1 MRRFAPGGMCVQVS
15 LYAKPPGS
23 AAGFSYIEVMVTLLI
38 VSVLATVAVPAVE
51 NMVQRRKEGE
61 LREALREVRTAI
73 DAYKAAADAGRVAK
87 AEGESGYP
95 RRLEDLSEGVED
107 AKDTKRP
114 RIYFLRRLPRD
125 PFAGQPDVPAAQTWG
140 RRSYASPPTAPAAGD
155 DVFDVHSQSRAVGL
169 NGIPHR
175 EW

>member
-1 MRRFAPGGMCVQVS
+1 MRRQVWPCEKWPGPV
-15 LYAKPPGS
+15 
-23 AAGFSYIEVMVTLLI
+23 AGFSYIEVMVTLLI
-38 VSVLATVAVPAVE
+38 VSVLATIAVPAVE

-61 LREALREVRTAI
+61 LREALREMRTAI

-95 RRLEDLSEGVED
+95 RRLEDLVEGVED

-114 RIYFLRRLPRD
+114 RIYFLRRLARD
-125 PFAGQPDVPAAQTWG
+125 PFAVQADLTAAQTWG
-140 RRSYASPPTAPAAGD
+140 RRSYASPPNAPAAGE
-155 DVFDVHSQSRAVGL
+155 DVFDVYSQSRAIGL
-169 NGIPHR
+169 NGISYR

>member
-1 MRRFAPGGMCVQVS
+1 MCVQVS